1 VESDG
6 ESMDTSSESS
16 SETDVDHLRRSSLEA
31 SCRLEGSFQRD
42 DGERHF
48 PSTHPIYEYLETD
61 PPFSREPLTDKASYF
76 CISNEKCDSNLLADA
91 LLLMSLVASGLDSC
105 K

>member
-76 CISNEKCDSNLLADA
+76 CI
-91 LLLMSLVASGLDSC
+91 LDEN
-105 K
+105 